1 MDQYIPAEGMST
13 LFNRARY
20 RSLTVWRFAKG
31 HGLQRCLR
39 FASLG
44 FARSRETVE
53 DENDNEHDLE
63 ERGEHPLLGRFPP
76 ADTGTD
82 TILPCREAPAG
93 GPRPPP

>member
-44 FARSRETVE
+44 FARSRKTVE
-53 DENDNEHDLE
+53 NEPDNEDDWGKE
-63 ERGEHPLLGRFPP
+63 VGFPDT
-76 ADTGTD
+76 DTGT
-82 TILPCREAPAG
+82 TPPCREARAA